1 MPEPALFECLPQ
13 LKGRVPFT
21 LLGQWPTA
29 LEPLKLK
36 GFEGRDL
43 FVKREDLSSP
53 IYGGNKIRTL
63 ETLLAQALERGART
77 VWSTGAY
84 GSNHALAAALH
95 APRLGL
101 APAALL
107 FPQPPTLTA
116 ADNLARLVSL
126 GVRLRALRS
135 IALFPLRLAVLY
147 TSKLHFVMLPGGAVA
162 VGALGHVGA
171 ALELAQQVRAAT
183 APWPRHLIVPA
194 GSICTVAGLL
204 AGIAAAR
211 AMDLWAG
218 PAPCVHAI
226 RVTPWPV
233 TAKARM
239 TALARRTAS
248 LIARLGAAAGN
259 LADICSRLEVH
270 GRYLGRGYGKP
281 SERGQ
286 AVINELGGT
295 LPFPLESTY
304 SAKATAG
311 LLDLLPR
318 LDGAAVF
325 WSTKSS
331 APLPPLDP
339 SRLELAPVHVQRWL
353 ARAGLRAK

>member
-13 LKGRVPFT
+13 LKGRVAFT
-21 LLGQWPTA
+21 LLGQWPTP
-29 LEPLKLK
+29 LEPMRIK

-43 FVKREDLSSP
+43 FVKREDMSSP

-63 ETLLAQALERGART
+63 ETLLALALQRGART

-116 ADNLARLVSL
+116 ADNLARLISL
-126 GVRLRALRS
+126 GVRLSALRT
-135 IALFPLRLAVLY
+135 IALFPLRLAALY
-147 TSKLHFVMLPGGAVA
+147 VSRGQFVMLPGGAVA

-171 ALELAQQVRAAT
+171 ALELARQVRAAN

-211 AMDLWAG
+211 AMNLWAG
-218 PAPCVHAI
+218 PTPRMHAI

-233 TAKARM
+233 TAKARI
-239 TALARRTAS
+239 TRLARRTAS
-248 LIARLGAAAGN
+248 LLARLGAPGGN
-259 LADICSRLEVH
+259 LAETCSLLEVH
-270 GRYLGRGYGKP
+270 GRYLGPGYGKP
-281 SERGQ
+281 LERGQ
-286 AVINELGGT
+286 AVINEFGST

-304 SAKATAG
+304 SAKAAAG
-311 LLDLLPR
+311 LMDLLPQ
-318 LDGAAVF
+318 LDGAVVF

-339 SRLELAPVHVQRWL
+339 SRLELAPAHVQRWL
-353 ARAGLRAK
+353 ARAGLRTK